1 MLNIPHSNSTNS
13 LELGF
18 LNQFVNQEF
27 IEDIINV
34 AIYQADIDTFGQRTN
49 RFSSMSQI
57 EMFLTDT
64 LKDLN
69 KLRKVNSL
77 GTYPIQVI
85 KSNIVFAK
93 RIIDLRGTI
102 SNNLLTYDT
111 ILNNFQNIDAQT
123 LNLVKRVID
132 NQIRSVDEYK
142 TKLSTILSKI
152 QIGNEIK
159 SIKTGL
165 TLLDSVRNNL
175 NQRNCQILDSV
186 IEFRNAIDVM
196 SGELNKLR
204 SINVSESLSNSIIIG
219 GSDYKPDNIT
229 NNIITYLSNG
239 YAFYKSGYELIDNCV
254 GGIEA
259 ANLHLIC
266 GPSNNAK
273 SIFMI
278 NLLRLMILNNR
289 NEFEPNDI
297 VLYIT
302 LEDDIYKLL
311 RRFGAILGNTEQSV
325 LKYLYVSLASLL
337 KNKDLKQEEQ
347 NGTLTRIRSLLN
359 NFINNSLYESVGKFA
374 PFDLKHYREQI
385 TPNTIKQI
393 IEYHKSHNRRVRM
406 CFIDYI
412 DCMTPSSS
420 KYTSYDDYNSHGII
434 TQELRNI
441 AQEFLVP
448 IITITQAVRGTESTD
463 FMSND
468 NIGDSIKKVRYSDY
482 IYMVRLRRDLQILA
496 ENVKKDIIEPSELEE
511 TKSTTFTDLENG
523 TNSKL
528 VPFEITITKAKDG
541 DRGISKFHVFSPYNL
556 KIYDKLSSYYA
567 DIPTLKTN
575 TDQLRAEIERARMD
589 IQSIGA
595 LSNNNI
601 LF

>member
-1 MLNIPHSNSTNS
+1 MSNTINSNSASS
-13 LELGF
+13 LELSF

-34 AIYQADIDTFGQRTN
+34 AIYQADVDTFGQRTN
-49 RFSSMSQI
+49 RYSSMSQI

-77 GTYPIQVI
+77 GTYPLQTI

-111 ILNNFQNIDAQT
+111 ILNNFQNLDAQT
-123 LNLVKRVID
+123 LNLVKRVIEK
-132 NQIRSVDEYK
+132 QIRSVEEYK
-142 TKLSTILSKI
+142 TKLSTILDKI
-152 QIGNEIK
+152 QIGNEVK
-159 SIKTGL
+159 SIKHSL
-165 TLLDSVRNNL
+165 TLLDSVRSNL
-175 NQRNCQILDSV
+175 SNRNCQILDSI
-186 IEFRNAIDVM
+186 IEFRNAIDFT

-204 SINVSESLSNSIIIG
+204 SVNVSESLSNSIIIG

-229 NNIITYLSNG
+229 DNIITYLSNG

-278 NLLRLMILNNR
+278 NLLRLMALNNR
-289 NEFEPNDI
+289 HEFEPNDI
-297 VLYIT
+297 ILYIT

-325 LKYLYVSLASLL
+325 LKYLYVSLANLL

-347 NGTLTRIRSLLN
+347 NGTLQQVRSLLN

-385 TPNTIKQI
+385 TPNTVKQI

-406 CFIDYI
+406 CFIAYI
-412 DCMTPSSS
+412 DCIFACW
-420 KYTSYDDYNSHGII
+420 K
-434 TQELRNI
+434 R
-441 AQEFLVP
+441 
-448 IITITQAVRGTESTD
+448 
-463 FMSND
+463 
-468 NIGDSIKKVRYSDY
+468 Y
-482 IYMVRLRRDLQILA
+482 IY
-496 ENVKKDIIEPSELEE
+496 
-511 TKSTTFTDLENG
+511 
-523 TNSKL
+523 
-528 VPFEITITKAKDG
+528 
-541 DRGISKFHVFSPYNL
+541 
-556 KIYDKLSSYYA
+556 
-567 DIPTLKTN
+567 IP
-575 TDQLRAEIERARMD
+575 A
-589 IQSIGA
+589 
-595 LSNNNI
+595 
-601 LF
+601 

>member
-1 MLNIPHSNSTNS
+1 MLNINNSNSAS
-13 LELGF
+13 SSELSF

-34 AIYQADIDTFGQRTN
+34 AIYQADVDTFGQRTN
-49 RFSSMSQI
+49 RYSSMSQI

-77 GTYPIQVI
+77 GTYPLQTI

-111 ILNNFQNIDAQT
+111 ILNNFQNLDAQT
-123 LNLVKRVID
+123 LNLVKRVIEK
-132 NQIRSVDEYK
+132 QIRSVEEYK
-142 TKLSTILSKI
+142 TKLSTILDKI
-152 QIGNEIK
+152 QIGNEVK
-159 SIKTGL
+159 SIKHSL
-165 TLLDSVRNNL
+165 TLLDSVRSNL
-175 NQRNCQILDSV
+175 SNRNCQILDSI
-186 IEFRNAIDVM
+186 IEFRNAIDFT

-204 SINVSESLSNSIIIG
+204 SVNVSESLSNSIIIG

-229 NNIITYLSNG
+229 DNIITYLSNG

-278 NLLRLMILNNR
+278 NLLRLMALNNR
-289 NEFEPNDI
+289 HEFEPNDI
-297 VLYIT
+297 ILYIT

-325 LKYLYVSLASLL
+325 LKYLYVSLANLL

-347 NGTLTRIRSLLN
+347 NGTLQQVRSLLN

-385 TPNTIKQI
+385 TPNTVKQI

-412 DCMTPSSS
+412 DCMAPSLS

-448 IITITQAVRGTESTD
+448 IITITQAVRGTENVD
-463 FMSND
+463 FMSSD
-468 NIGDSIKKVRYSDY
+468 NVGDSIKKVRYSDY

-496 ENVKKDIIEPSELEE
+496 ETVKKDIIEPSELEE
-511 TKSTTFTDLENG
+511 NKATTFTDLQNEQ
-523 TNSKL
+523 NSKL

-556 KIYDKLSSYYA
+556 KIYDKLSLYYS
-567 DIPTLKTN
+567 DISNLKAN
-575 TDQLRAEIERARMD
+575 TDQLRAEIERARMN

-601 LF
+601 LL